1 MDEFSPMVEV
11 IGIRWHCA
19 RPETSHK
26 SASNQLQILRTH
38 CPKNG
43 RLRLVKRSKSNC
55 RKKQEIH
62 TLIKIFCTVRI
73 SRFVKATAKGGD

>member
-38 CPKNG
+38 YPKNG

-55 RKKQEIH
+55 KEKTRNSYIDQNLLH
-62 TLIKIFCTVRI
+62 GQDI
-73 SRFVKATAKGGD
+73 SLCEGNGQRR